1 MFGFMKRHEKRA
13 GFDAKILRKNDIS
26 LLILDERWNSLFT
39 TTEKTPEILKCEEKI
54 REYLKEQ
61 SRLISESK
69 EIAARKKELMDK
81 ILKLTTEAYENNN
94 LKAKEEMQSSE
105 KEIVK
110 INERLKVIGEQIESM
125 PGKIGEANLELLEH
139 TVTLVYF
146 GMKRRESRVR
156 ELVALIEETKG
167 RLKEYI
173 GEKESLAQDNT
184 DVYTYFH
191 DLIGGE
197 ELERLDEEYFGDK

>member
-1 MFGFMKRHEKRA
+1 MFGFMKRHEKKA

-61 SRLISESK
+61 SRIISESK

-81 ILKLTTEAYENNN
+81 ILKLTTEAYDNNN

-125 PGKIGEANLELLEH
+125 PGKIGQANLELLEH

-156 ELVALIEETKG
+156 ELVALIEETKE

-173 GEKESLAQDNT
+173 DEKESLAQDNT